1 MPEQLDTD
9 PLYTF
14 RVHWIKGLVRPIRWI
29 SQKLVVFRTKVVLK
43 TGFFT
48 REERIIPVSKITDIR
63 VSKGCTAGVL
73 GYGNLYIETAGS
85 SGTEIEVL
93 DIANPDYARDLIVH
107 LVDQSES

>member
-1 MPEQLDTD
+1 MSEQLDTT
-9 PLYTF
+9 PLYAF
-14 RVHWIKGLVRPIRWI
+14 RVHWIKGLVRPVRWI
-29 SQKLVVFRTKVVLK
+29 GQKLVVFRTKVIFQ
-43 TGFFT
+43 TGIFS
-48 REERIIPVSKITDIR
+48 REERIIPISKITDIR
-63 VSKGCTAGVL
+63 VSKGCAAGVL